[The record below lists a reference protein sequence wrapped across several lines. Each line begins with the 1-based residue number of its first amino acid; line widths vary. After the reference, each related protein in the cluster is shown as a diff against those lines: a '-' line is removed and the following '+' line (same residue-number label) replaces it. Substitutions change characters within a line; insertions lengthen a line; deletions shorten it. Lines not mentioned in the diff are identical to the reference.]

1 MNPLKLIRVLA
12 EAHKAEVVMKGNA
25 KPMQKATQ
33 IVALAVQLIGTLG
46 LATAATTW
54 TDHHLMLVVGIN
66 LALTVGHA
74 LLPSVIPGP
83 VAANPQIPDGGR

>member
-12 EAHKAEVVMKGNA
+12 DAHRAESIMKGKA
-25 KPMQKATQ
+25 APMQKATQ

-74 LLPSVIPGP
+74 LLPSVVPDP
-83 VAANPQIPDGGR
+83 VEPMPPSTGGK

>member
-12 EAHKAEVVMKGNA
+12 DAHRAESIMKGNA

-46 LATAATTW
+46 LATAATSW

-83 VAANPQIPDGGR
+83 VAPNPQISDGGR

>member
-12 EAHKAEVVMKGNA
+12 DAHKAEVVMKGKA
-25 KPMQKATQ
+25 APMQKATQ

-46 LATAATTW
+46 LATQATQW
-54 TDHHLMLVVGIN
+54 TDHHLLAVVIIN

-83 VAANPQIPDGGR
+83 VKPNPQISDGGR